1 MSLLKFESMLKT
13 NSIYFFDLVEFE
25 EIIVHYLDAGKHSL
39 AKKAVKLGL
48 EQHPQS
54 VDLKLLQVELYI
66 FEDELDKANL
76 LLSRIEK
83 IDPHNEEV
91 FIQKAAILSKRGNHE
106 DAIENLEKALIYTD
120 DNLDV
125 WSLLGMEYLYLE
137 DYLNA
142 RSYFEKCLKE
152 DEEDYSALYNIIY
165 CYDMSN
171 ESELAIPFLNNYI
184 DKNPYC
190 EVAWHQLGR
199 QYFMLDMFKEALT
212 AFDYAILIDESFIG
226 GYLEKAKTLEELNQY
241 QEAIDHYLVT
251 LDLDDPTA
259 FALVRIGECYEKLHK
274 YAAAISYYKKAVQ
287 EDPLLDKAW
296 ILITNLY
303 FFQENYQKAAYYIA
317 KALKIDEDN
326 PIYWRKYAE
335 INLKLNFFEEAVT
348 GYENCLA
355 LNDDDIAIYI
365 GLADVLSFLGDFNE
379 AVSILFNAQKS
390 YKNFAEIEYRLAGLY
405 FILNKDKFGKKHL
418 INALEI
424 DFEYHSVL
432 NDLFPTC
439 IENPKIQKLIADFKK
454 ATE

>member
-13 NSIYFFDLVEFE
+13 NSVYFFDLVEFE

-54 VDLKLLQVELYI
+54 VDLKLLQVELLV
-66 FEDELDKANL
+66 FEDELDKATL
-76 LLSRIEK
+76 LLNKIEK

-91 FIQKAAILSKRGNHE
+91 FIQRAAIFSKRGNHE
-106 DAIENLEKALIYTD
+106 GAIQNLEKALIYTD

-137 DYLNA
+137 DYENA
-142 RSYFEKCLKE
+142 RSYFEKCLHE

-165 CYDMSN
+165 CYDMCE

-226 GYLEKAKTLEELNQY
+226 GYLEKAKTLEEMKLY
-241 QEAIDHYLVT
+241 KEAIDHYLVT

-259 FALVRIGECYEKLHK
+259 FALVRIGECYEKLNK
-274 YAAAISYYKKAVQ
+274 FDEAISYYKKAVQ
-287 EDPLLDKAW
+287 EDPLLERAW
-296 ILITNLY
+296 MLITDLY
-303 FFQENYQKAAYYIA
+303 IKKENFSKATYYLS

-335 INLKLNFFEEAVT
+335 INLKLNFLEEAVH
-348 GYENCLA
+348 GYQNCL
-355 LNDDDIAIYI
+355 LLQDFDYAIYI
-365 GLADVLSFLGDFNE
+365 SLADVLIQLNDLDE
-379 AVSILFNAQKS
+379 SIKVLIDGKKI

-405 FILNKDKFGKKHL
+405 YVKNRERIAKNHL
-418 INALEI
+418 IRALNI
-424 DFEYHSVL
+424 DFEYHTIL
-432 NDLFPTC
+432 GELFPTVF
-439 IENPKIQKLIADFKK
+439 ENPKIQKLISDFKK

>member
-13 NSIYFFDLVEFE
+13 NSVYFFDLVEFE

-54 VDLKLLQVELYI
+54 VDLKLLQVELYV
-66 FEDELDKANL
+66 FEDELDKATL
-76 LLSRIEK
+76 LLNKIEK

-106 DAIENLEKALIYTD
+106 DAILNLEKALVYTD

-137 DYLNA
+137 DYSNA
-142 RSYFEKCLKE
+142 RSYFEKCLNE

-165 CYDMSN
+165 CYDMCN
-171 ESELAIPFLNNYI
+171 ESELAIPFLNDYI
-184 DKNPYC
+184 NKNPYC

-199 QYFMLDMFKEALT
+199 QYFMLDMFQEALT

-226 GYLEKAKTLEELNQY
+226 GYLEKAKTLEELKQY
-241 QEAIDHYLVT
+241 KEAIDHYLVT

-259 FALVRIGECYEKLHK
+259 FALVRIGECYEKLHN
-274 YAAAISYYKKAVQ
+274 YDAAITYYKKAVQ

-296 ILITNLY
+296 ILITDLY
-303 FFQENYQKAAYYIA
+303 FLQGNYQKAGYYIT

-335 INLKLNFFEEAVT
+335 INLKLNLFQEAVV
-348 GYENCLA
+348 GYQNCLT
-355 LNDDDIAIYI
+355 LDDDDITIYI
-365 GLADVLSFLGDFNE
+365 ALVDVLLFLGAFND
-379 AVSILFNAQKS
+379 ALSTLLKAQRI
-390 YKNFAEIEYRLAGLY
+390 YKDFAEIEYRLAGVFSVLEKEK
-405 FILNKDKFGKKHL
+405 LSQKHL
-418 INALEI
+418 INALKI

-432 NDLFPTC
+432 NELFPALC
-439 IENPKIQKLIADFKK
+439 ENPKIQKLIIDFKK

>member
-54 VDLKLLQVELYI
+54 VDLKLLQVELYV
-66 FEDELDKANL
+66 FEDELDKATL
-76 LLSRIEK
+76 LLRKIEK
-83 IDPHNEEV
+83 IDPYNEEV

-106 DAIENLEKALIYTD
+106 SAIQNLEKALVYTD

-137 DYLNA
+137 DYINA
-142 RSYFEKCLKE
+142 RSYFEKCLHE

-165 CYDMSN
+165 CYDMCE
-171 ESELAIPFLNNYI
+171 ESEMAIPFLNDYI

-199 QYFMLDMFKEALT
+199 QYFMLNMFQEALT

-226 GYLEKAKTLEELNQY
+226 GYLEKAKTLEELKQY
-241 QEAIDHYLVT
+241 KEAIDHYLVT

-259 FALVRIGECYEKLHK
+259 FALVRIGECYEKLHN
-274 YAAAISYYKKAVQ
+274 YDAAISYYKKAVQ
-287 EDPLLDKAW
+287 EDPLLERAW
-296 ILITNLY
+296 MLITDVY
-303 FFQENYQKAAYYIA
+303 IKKENYSKASYYVS

-335 INLKLNFFEEAVT
+335 INMKLQLFEEVIV
-348 GYENCLA
+348 GYENCLT
-355 LNDDDIAIYI
+355 LNDLDFFIYI
-365 GLADVLSFLGDFNE
+365 SLTDVLLILDDFHR
-379 AVSILFNAQKS
+379 ALSTLLDAKKI
-390 YKNFAEIEYRLAGLY
+390 YKNFAEIEYRLAGLFY
-405 FILNKDKFGKKHL
+405 ILNNDKFGKKHL
-418 INALEI
+418 INALKI
-424 DFEYHSVL
+424 DFEYHTIL
-432 NDLFPTC
+432 FELFPT
-439 IENPKIQKLIADFKK
+439 IAENSNVQKLIADFKK